1 MSFRSRKPPSTSAPC
16 SPVSSTTPSRR
27 RSKASQGLKG
37 RGFQHTTSFRAVTD
51 ALRRSCR
58 FYRCWRSASA
68 LGRCGRS
75 WNSSQSTWSW
85 RQGALGRVFAW
96 AAIYANEEFAR
107 RAVSAL
113 ATEVETYLRLQP
125 AGPSSWDLKKPLII
139 SKSPGEPVQEDH
151 HTSSAEL
158 TRAAAGCPVGRAV
171 RGRIQVGSSREGL
184 QGTPSLIGVKDPA
197 LIRDP
202 LLQ

>member
-125 AGPSSWDLKKPLII
+125 AGPSSWDFKKPLII
-139 SKSPGEPVQEDH
+139 SNLPEN
-151 HTSSAEL
+151 L
-158 TRAAAGCPVGRAV
+158 FR
-171 RGRIQVGSSREGL
+171 RI
-184 QGTPSLIGVKDPA
+184 TTPA
-197 LIRDP
+197 LQN
-202 LLQ
+202 LLALQQDALSVALSEVESKWEALAKGFKVRLR